1 MLRARVLLVDDER
14 AFAESLAKRLSL
26 REIETA
32 CAFSGQQA
40 LLYLQID
47 SAIDVVILDLRMP
60 AMNGIE
66 TIRAIKE
73 RHPLLEV
80 VMLTGHATIESAVE
94 GIKLGAFDYLVKP
107 CEIDRLVDRIMKAA
121 GRKKYYEKKLVEELS
136 KPYRPKSNVQDLI
149 RKIKEQSEGY
159 E

>member
-1 MLRARVLLVDDER
+1 
-14 AFAESLAKRLSL
+14 
-26 REIETA
+26 
-32 CAFSGQQA
+32 
-40 LLYLQID
+40 
-47 SAIDVVILDLRMP
+47 
-60 AMNGIE
+60 MNGIE

-121 GRKKYYEKKLVEELS
+121 GRKKYYEKKLMEELS